1 MPHTASNE
9 KPPRTTPVIAS
20 AFRYSIPVLMGYV
33 ATGAAFGLLVV
44 DAGYPAWLSPVMG
57 VLMYA
62 GAGQYI
68 ALGLFAA
75 GAGLAEAFFVQ
86 AIVNARHLAYG
97 WTMLERF
104 RRLPFSGGCK
114 RLYRFYLIYALT
126 DETFALLS
134 ALDKRQYGENQGR
147 FMLLV
152 TLLNQSYWLAGSVI
166 GAAAGALIPFNMEGI
181 SFALTALFIVL
192 MIEQILRIKKPGI
205 FVLSA
210 AAAVLSTLFLPQRVS
225 LLAAIVVSFCLARAL
240 SGVSGGLHGGDRRC

>member
-1 MPHTASNE
+1 MPHNESNE
-9 KPPRTTPVIAS
+9 KTPRTTPVIVS

-97 WTMLERF
+97 WTMLKRF
-104 RRLPFSGGCK
+104 RRLPF
-114 RLYRFYLIYALT
+114 YRFYLIYALT

-152 TLLNQSYWLAGSVI
+152 ALLNQCYWLAGSVI

-225 LLAAIVVSFCLARAL
+225 LLSAIVVSFCLARL
-240 SGVSGGLHGGDRRC
+240 LPGVSGGLHRGDRRC